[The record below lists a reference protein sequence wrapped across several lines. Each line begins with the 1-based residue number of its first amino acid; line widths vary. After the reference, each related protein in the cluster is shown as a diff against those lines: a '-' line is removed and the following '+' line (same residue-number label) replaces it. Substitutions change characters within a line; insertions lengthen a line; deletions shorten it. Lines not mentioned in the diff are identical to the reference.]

1 MASMMPTESKLNRRP
16 AGEDPLDEA
25 CFLAELRLKVEGA
38 RTAAEEALARA
49 LPEWT
54 DRLNTVCARMGR

>member
-1 MASMMPTESKLNRRP
+1 MASVMPIESKLNRRV

-38 RTAAEEALARA
+38 RTAAEEALAHA
-49 LPEWT
+49 LPGWT
-54 DRLNTVCARMGR
+54 DRVSAVCARMGR

>member
-1 MASMMPTESKLNRRP
+1 MASIAPIESKLNSRA

-38 RTAAEEALARA
+38 RTAAEEALAHA
-49 LPEWT
+49 LPGWT
-54 DRLNTVCARMGR
+54 DRVNAVCARIGR

>member
-1 MASMMPTESKLNRRP
+1 MASMTPIESKLNRRSTGDD
-16 AGEDPLDEA
+16 ALDEV

-49 LPEWT
+49 LPNWSARL
-54 DRLNTVCARMGR
+54 DRFSAPLSR

>member
-1 MASMMPTESKLNRRP
+1 MASMTPIQSKLNRRA
-16 AGEDPLDEA
+16 AGDDPLDEA

-49 LPEWT
+49 LPGLT
-54 DRLNTVCARMGR
+54 DRVTAVCARMGR